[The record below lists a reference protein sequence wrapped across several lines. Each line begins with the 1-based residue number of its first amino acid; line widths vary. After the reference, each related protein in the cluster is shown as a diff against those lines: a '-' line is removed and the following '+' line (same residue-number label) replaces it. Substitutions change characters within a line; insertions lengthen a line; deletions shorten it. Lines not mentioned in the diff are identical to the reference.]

1 MALNLQQAQDMLSRY
16 FTAEQEVLEGKTIMF
31 GGRMMSMAE
40 LGEIRKGRQEWE
52 RKVKSLTAAGTG
64 RGGFKVASFE

>member
-1 MALNLQQAQDMLSRY
+1 MALTLQQAQDILDRY
-16 FTAEQEVLEGKTIMF
+16 LTAEQEVLEGKTIMF

-52 RKVKSLTAAGTG
+52 RKVKALTAAAAG
-64 RGGFKVASFE
+64 RGGFKVACFE